1 MIRLSDLKLSP
12 ESTPQALRAA
22 ACRQLKLKDDDVTEF
37 TIVRQSIDARRR
49 GEIQYVYTVQI
60 STKNEAEAVK
70 NSPNATLVV
79 PEPYVFPKVE
89 RKSKVKPVV
98 VGMGPAGLFAALN
111 LARNGI
117 PCVILERGKA
127 VEERQED
134 VQTFWKTG
142 VLSVTSNVQFGEGGA
157 GTFSDGKLNS
167 GTHDPRSSTV
177 LETFVHHGAPA
188 DITYSHKP
196 HIGTDLLRD
205 VVKNMRA
212 ELLSLGCEIRFGHQ
226 LVGLKTQ
233 KNVLTGLQVIGSGPY
248 EMACDALI
256 LAPGHSARDT
266 FQMLMDAGV
275 PLEAKS
281 FAIGVRA
288 EHLQSEISR
297 SQYGPDWQKLPPS
310 DYKLACH
317 LPNGRSAFTFCV
329 CPGGQIVAAASEMGG
344 VVTNGMSY
352 RARDGKNCNGG
363 ILVNVTPA
371 DFEGTSPLAGI
382 AFQSEW
388 EKAAARLGEKRF
400 YAPVQTMGDF
410 LSGVPSKN
418 LGNVQPTYRPGVTPS
433 NLTKCLPGFVTD
445 TLRSALPVFDGK
457 LHGFTAPGALLVG
470 VETRSSSPV
479 RILRGENLQSTVEG
493 LYPCGEGAGYAGGI
507 LSAAVDGI
515 RVAEAVATA
524 K

>member
-1 MIRLSDLKLSP
+1 M
-12 ESTPQALRAA
+12 
-22 ACRQLKLKDDDVTEF
+22 
-37 TIVRQSIDARRR
+37 
-49 GEIQYVYTVQI
+49 
-60 STKNEAEAVK
+60 
-70 NSPNATLVV
+70 
-79 PEPYVFPKVE
+79 
-89 RKSKVKPVV
+89 
-98 VGMGPAGLFAALN
+98 
-111 LARNGI
+111 
-117 PCVILERGKA
+117 
-127 VEERQED
+127 
-134 VQTFWKTG
+134 
-142 VLSVTSNVQFGEGGA
+142 
-157 GTFSDGKLNS
+157 
-167 GTHDPRSSTV
+167 
-177 LETFVHHGAPA
+177 
-188 DITYSHKP
+188 
-196 HIGTDLLRD
+196 
-205 VVKNMRA
+205 
-212 ELLSLGCEIRFGHQ
+212 
-226 LVGLKTQ
+226 GLKTQ
-233 KNVLTGLQVIGSGPY
+233 NNVLTGLQVIGSGPY